1 MEAVYRCTVHMEKE
15 TLKVSTDG
23 DSKDRSCVWLVAGK
37 CAYQRLSTVC
47 RHYYVIGLLQP
58 RYVMP
63 NLVAIRLQEKTKCG
77 EKNPYKLL

>member
-1 MEAVYRCTVHMEKE
+1 M
-15 TLKVSTDG
+15 
-23 DSKDRSCVWLVAGK
+23 WLVVGK

-63 NLVAIRLQEKTKCG
+63 NLVAIRLKEEW
-77 EKNPYKLL
+77 EKNPPTNYCEV